1 MELYKEDIRNTN
13 HTLDSISRVFAALE
27 NCFPHFHNAASSGAV
42 DGGGKTGGG
51 KVIRSC

>member
-13 HTLDSISRVFAALE
+13 H
-27 NCFPHFHNAASSGAV
+27 AASSGAV